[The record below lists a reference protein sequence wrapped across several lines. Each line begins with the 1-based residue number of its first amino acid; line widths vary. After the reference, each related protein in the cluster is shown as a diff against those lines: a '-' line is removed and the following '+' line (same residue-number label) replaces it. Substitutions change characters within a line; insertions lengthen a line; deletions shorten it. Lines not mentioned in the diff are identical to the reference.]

1 MNIYEN
7 QATVDIHKNKKAMTC
22 VIAFYKIYHSI
33 FLLSLCDR
41 NPVVFLVCEIFKRWF
56 DLETFI

>member
-22 VIAFYKIYHSI
+22 VIAFYKIYHSL
-33 FLLSLCDR
+33 FLLSLCD
-41 NPVVFLVCEIFKRWF
+41 
-56 DLETFI
+56 